1 MEMQISPRIKHAG
14 RLLFLM
20 GMLALLP
27 ATPAMADVAKVVVT
41 DLKYEVIVAE
51 KIAIVRDML
60 ISQLEANNYAIINV
74 LNVQEGLQGRG
85 IAAPPL
91 QLIEFCNLTKT
102 YTITRHVP
110 SFEMF
115 APCRLALI
123 EHDGKTTVMVQR
135 PAHVLSLLA
144 SDKNLSDEGRA
155 SLRQFD
161 DDLRAILN
169 SLANG
174 GF

>member
-1 MEMQISPRIKHAG
+1 MQIYPRIQHAG
-14 RLLFLM
+14 RMLFLM
-20 GMLALLP
+20 GMLTLLP
-27 ATPAMADVAKVVVT
+27 ATPAMADDPKVTVT
-41 DLKYEVIVAE
+41 DLKYEVTVAE
-51 KIAIVRDML
+51 KVATVRDML
-60 ISQLEANNYAIINV
+60 ISQLEARNYAIINV

-85 IAAPPL
+85 IDAPPL
-91 QLIEFCNLTKT
+91 QLIEFCNLTKA

-110 SFEMF
+110 NFEMF

-144 SDKNLSDEGRA
+144 SDRNLSDEGRA
-155 SLRQFD
+155 SLKQFD
-161 DDLRAILN
+161 EDLRAILD
-169 SLANG
+169 SLAGG